1 MSAAGPKRPS
11 IDWIGRL
18 VVAAL
23 PLALAACASSPKK
36 SSSQAHALPDR
47 DRVHSSA
54 LAHSGGRKKS
64 PYAAAQEDLSKRG
77 NYKAGGLYA
86 PGVKDTTPDY
96 IPDVDSIP
104 EPEVV
109 AEARSQFGNRSPY
122 VVLGKSYKVLDSHDD
137 YVETG
142 TASYYGQK
150 FHGRRTS
157 NLEVYD
163 MYAFTAAHKSLPL
176 PSFARVTNLDNGK
189 AVTVRVNDRGP
200 FHDGRVIDLSYA
212 AAVKLG
218 ITQRGTGR
226 VEVRALH
233 PGEAPP
239 PMYASAANNPPP
251 APAAAPPKTPS
262 EKTPSAIDRLVSAMP
277 IASANAGEL
286 PPGVRIATGKPTP
299 MNAASAP
306 VSAAPV
312 KTTIAT
318 GKPAPVAAEPA
329 KTTVATGQPAPAK
342 TVASAQPA
350 AAAGKSG
357 PHDYRFDMM
366 QNGKSMTADEFDA
379 WMKSRQV
386 RVATGQPV
394 APSPAKALTKAEKRA
409 LEKQQREQQKLLA
422 KQQKEQQRAL
432 AEAEKAAKKAG
443 KAAPATAVAAASQTA
458 LPAPPAAPPPPS
470 PAKAAAV
477 VAAATP
483 AAGDVTLQVASFS
496 ARSNADRAL
505 GMLRGAGISAARLLD
520 GNSSSGQKIWR
531 LRVGPLQAD
540 AAPELAARIVGLGFG
555 QPQRVRD

>member
-1 MSAAGPKRPS
+1 MSAAGPKRSS

-36 SSSQAHALPDR
+36 SSSQALALPDR

-54 LAHSGGRKKS
+54 LAHAGGRKKS

-86 PGVKDTTPDY
+86 PGVKDSTPDY

-200 FHDGRVIDLSYA
+200 FHDDRVIDLSYA

-251 APAAAPPKTPS
+251 APAAAPAKTPS
-262 EKTPSAIDRLVSAMP
+262 DKTPSAMDRLVSAMP

-299 MNAASAP
+299 MNAAPAA
-306 VSAAPV
+306 AAPV
-312 KTTIAT
+312 KTT
-318 GKPAPVAAEPA
+318 VAAGQDRRRRHAGDGAGDGQARSERLPFRHDAERQVDDRGRIRRLDEIAPGARRHRPA
-329 KTTVATGQPAPAK
+329 GRAGAGE
-342 TVASAQPA
+342 SADQGREARAGEA
-350 AAAGKSG
+350 AARAAETAGQAAEG
-357 PHDYRFDMM
+357 
-366 QNGKSMTADEFDA
+366 TAARPGRGREGGEE
-379 WMKSRQV
+379 SRQD
-386 RVATGQPV
+386 
-394 APSPAKALTKAEKRA
+394 
-409 LEKQQREQQKLLA
+409 
-422 KQQKEQQRAL
+422 
-432 AEAEKAAKKAG
+432 
-443 KAAPATAVAAASQTA
+443 
-458 LPAPPAAPPPPS
+458 
-470 PAKAAAV
+470 
-477 VAAATP
+477 
-483 AAGDVTLQVASFS
+483 AAGH
-496 ARSNADRAL
+496 RR
-505 GMLRGAGISAARLLD
+505 RRGISAARLLD
-520 GNSSSGQKIWR
+520 GNSASGQKIWR